1 MIFAKIALSLTVMT
15 LLLRFKVRLEIVLPA
30 GALLLAL
37 LFGMSPLDALCH
49 YGLLFVSEKFLTLLC
64 VIFFVMLLGELMERG
79 RLLTA
84 MSAIFLRLLRD
95 NRLAAAAATAFIGLL
110 PMPGGS
116 LLSAPFVDKLIP
128 HERPERKLLL
138 NYWYRH
144 IWEYFYPLY
153 SGMAWIITVMKAKPL
168 TILAVMGP
176 LSLIMIATGLP
187 LIRHAPQEM
196 PPELAEG
203 EHPIRLILI
212 AWPILLAVGVS
223 LAGVP
228 LWLSVCIATLLF
240 VLINRSFARFIPP
253 FLFSKRTLLTLFM
266 VAGIVYFERIVREA
280 GVAATI
286 YEALK
291 HTNAEAVVFTLSL
304 IIGLLTGISI
314 AFISIVFPII
324 SPFLMPDGIL
334 DMLLLAFAYVGG
346 FTGVML
352 SPTHLCL
359 IVTTDYFDTR
369 LTIVYPLLLR
379 MGLTMAGGGALYYL
393 TLRMVLS

>member
-1 MIFAKIALSLTVMT
+1 MIFAKIALPLLFMT
-15 LLLRFKVRLEIVLPA
+15 LLLRFKVRLEIVLPS

-37 LFGMSPLDALCH
+37 LFGMSLADALVH
-49 YGLLFVSEKFLTLLC
+49 YGLLFGSKQFLTLLC

-79 RLLTA
+79 KLLTR
-84 MSAIFLRLLRD
+84 MSAIFLSLLRD

-116 LLSAPFVDKLIP
+116 LLSAPFVDKLVP
-128 HERPERKLLL
+128 SERPERKLLL
-138 NYWYRH
+138 NYWFRH

-176 LSLIMIATGLP
+176 LSLIMVAAGLP
-187 LIRHAPQEM
+187 LVRTARREV
-196 PPELAEG
+196 LAELG
-203 EHPIRLILI
+203 EQERPIKLLII
-212 AWPILLAVGVS
+212 AWPILLAVAVS

-228 LWLSVCIATLLF
+228 LWLAVVIAVTLFTTVNRHLARF
-240 VLINRSFARFIPP
+240 VLPY
-253 FLFSKRTLLTLFM
+253 LFSKKTLMAIFM

-280 GVAATI
+280 GVAAAI
-286 YEALK
+286 YAVLRE
-291 HTNAEAVVFTLSL
+291 TNPELVVFTLSF

-324 SPFLMPDGIL
+324 GPFLMPNGTL
-334 DMLLLAFAYVGG
+334 DMPLLAFAYTGG

-359 IVTTDYFDTR
+359 IVTTDYFQTR
-369 LTIVYPLLLR
+369 LTTVYPLLVR
-379 MGLTMAGGGALYYL
+379 TGAAMAAGGALYYGL
-393 TLRMVLS
+393 LRVVT

>member
-1 MIFAKIALSLTVMT
+1 MIFAKIALPLLLMT

-30 GALLLAL
+30 GALLLAI
-37 LFGMSPLDALCH
+37 LFGMAPFDAAIH
-49 YGLLFVSEKFLTLLC
+49 YGVLFGSKQFLTLLC

-79 RLLTA
+79 RLLTR
-84 MSAIFLRLLRD
+84 MSAIFLSLLRD

-116 LLSAPFVDKLIP
+116 LLSAPFVDKLVP

-138 NYWYRH
+138 NYWFRH

-176 LSLIMIATGLP
+176 LSLIMVAAGIP
-187 LIRHAPQEM
+187 LIRSARREIPEELGEQER
-196 PPELAEG
+196 
-203 EHPIRLILI
+203 PIKLLFI
-212 AWPILLAVGVS
+212 AWPILLAVTIS

-228 LWLSVCIATLLF
+228 LWLAVIVAVTLF
-240 VLINRSFARFIPP
+240 TAANRHLARFVFPY
-253 FLFSKRTLLTLFM
+253 FFSKKTLMAIFM

-280 GVAATI
+280 GVATAI

-291 HTNAEAVVFTLSL
+291 DTNPELVVFTLSF

-324 SPFLMPDGIL
+324 SPFLMPGGTL
-334 DMLLLAFAYVGG
+334 DMPLLALAYTGG

-359 IVTTDYFDTR
+359 IVTTDYFQTR
-369 LTIVYPLLLR
+369 LTAVYPLLIR
-379 MGLTMAGGGALYYL
+379 TGVVMAVGGALYYGL
-393 TLRMVLS
+393 LRVIS